1 MAHERTRV
9 FIGNDINGRAKY
21 TQVSG
26 RNQDERNDNIVLKY
40 IESGRIWEMLPPEVL
55 DSFLPKPA
63 EPPKHP
69 FAAYAEEWYKRYKSG
84 SLEANTRLCVL
95 YTLNGQRRYFGNKP
109 IEALDDLLKQVK
121 SMGVQD
127 VIDAYQSAYT
137 RFLNR

>member
-9 FIGNDINGRAKY
+9 FIGNDINGKAKY

-84 SLEANTRLCVL
+84 IVKVAWKGEGAGSLQVRPPSVDLC
-95 YTLNGQRRYFGNKP
+95 
-109 IEALDDLLKQVK
+109 I
-121 SMGVQD
+121 
-127 VIDAYQSAYT
+127 
-137 RFLNR
+137 